1 MLFANEKR
9 IYLKQNLIF
18 KFDISIVFT
27 DDHFANVLNRAA
39 LYIKVILTF
48 PISKSADGFKS
59 NFSDNHGKVV
69 IRCYS
74 RKMINKIINVLQHTC
89 VHIVLRPEWFLELS
103 PLARPRN

>member
-18 KFDISIVFT
+18 KFDISIVFA

-48 PISKSADGFKS
+48 PISKSADGFKVIS
-59 NFSDNHGKVV
+59 QITMEKLLFVV
-69 IRCYS
+69 IRE
-74 RKMINKIINVLQHTC
+74 ND
-89 VHIVLRPEWFLELS
+89 
-103 PLARPRN
+103 